1 MLKFELHYSIQFDVC
16 VTNILLS
23 PKRKIQIKTK
33 KTTTH
38 WIDKIANN
46 KIKVRVLKIKH
57 LHYQMQLIFSK
68 QK

>member
-33 KTTTH
+33 KQPR
-38 WIDKIANN
+38 IGL
-46 KIKVRVLKIKH
+46 IKLPTIKLK
-57 LHYQMQLIFSK
+57 LEF
-68 QK
+68 